1 MAAPP
6 RKLRMNRGKA
16 LAEIFADQDS
26 DVSDF
31 SDSEF
36 KSSVSEES
44 EEEEKEDEGEHNES
58 GKEAYE
64 NECKKCT
71 WSSTRQPWSKKR
83 MWRMFNFSHK
93 SYLLPS
99 QDFTS
104 HPELINE
111 SLQLSYSRFNSTQS
125 KSNHNN

>member
-1 MAAPP
+1 MAARP
-6 RKLRMNRGKA
+6 RKHRMNRGKA

-64 NECKKCT
+64 NEPKNARGVLRGNRGVRGGCGRGKGREKT
-71 WSSTRQPWSKKR
+71 SRVTREEQNR
-83 MWRMFNFSHK
+83 LF
-93 SYLLPS
+93 
-99 QDFTS
+99 
-104 HPELINE
+104 
-111 SLQLSYSRFNSTQS
+111 
-125 KSNHNN
+125 